1 LKRSAPEPAGGV
13 GARNASSPR
22 ERNVARGPRIVLA
35 SLAAAGL
42 AMLAFVR
49 ALSSEPPDAS
59 VEAAAPIGD
68 IAPARPEVESALE
81 LFPRSEMADAT
92 PRLRALTGR
101 VLDENGE
108 PVAGRAIGISV
119 IASAGKEWTWTARR
133 ECATGDDGHFAL
145 AMDYGESTTGVGV
158 EVRLGEWATAE
169 LAARGE
175 TRVALGA
182 QSCDLGDLAL
192 TRLPPLISGVVRSRV
207 GVPLFHAVVSA
218 RDASERGAAELLSTT
233 DTLGRF
239 DLRGFVGG
247 PRVTVTARRTGFFES
262 DRLEAEVGDHAVEVA
277 LDAVGW
283 MHGQVLADA
292 SVPFEALDIVAV
304 PTPARDRFSARTQY
318 DGSFEIRD
326 LPTARYKLRLLE
338 RSSRD
343 VLFEDFDIPVENGID
358 VSGDPFH
365 VIDVRGQ
372 FRGVQLALRDALTGE
387 LIEDAAVYSDEGDRC
402 VLHRT
407 SKGLVTIL
415 TTQPHIAVAV
425 RARGYSLLSA
435 DDVQNGDA
443 LRLWRAPR
451 ITLELPRTVELPPN
465 GEALRCELRLA
476 SAGDL
481 HRAGALD
488 RARDSR
494 TTFDAYFT
502 TRRTAQVAVEVE
514 GTYVVSFTVRRP
526 RGDRPAVR
534 LDGPGD
540 GQRVQV
546 GGFGSAASFTVAPP
560 QASYDAWLASLR

>member
-1 LKRSAPEPAGGV
+1 M
-13 GARNASSPR
+13 
-22 ERNVARGPRIVLA
+22 LA

-49 ALSSEPPDAS
+49 ALSSSQPDAS

-68 IAPARPEVESALE
+68 IAPVPLEVASTLE
-81 LFPRSEMADAT
+81 LAPRSEMADAI

-108 PVAGRAIGISV
+108 PAAGRAIGISV
-119 IASAGKEWTWTARR
+119 IASAGKEWIWTARR
-133 ECATGDDGHFAL
+133 DCATGDDGRFAL
-145 AMDYGESTTGVGV
+145 AMDYGETTTGVGV

-175 TRVALGA
+175 AHVAFGS

-247 PRVTVTARRTGFFES
+247 PQVTVTARRTGFFES
-262 DRLEAEVGDHAVEVA
+262 DRLYAEVGDQAVEVA

-292 SVPFEALDIVAV
+292 SVPFDALDIVAV
-304 PTPARDRFSARTQY
+304 PTPARDRFSARAQY

-338 RSSRD
+338 RASRD

-365 VIDVRGQ
+365 VIDVRGK
-372 FRGVQLALRDALTGE
+372 FRGIQLALRDALTGE

-415 TTQPHIAVAV
+415 TTQPRVGVAV
-425 RARGYSLLSA
+425 RARGYSLLA
-435 DDVQNGDA
+435 AEDVQNGDA

-451 ITLELPRTVELPPN
+451 ITLELPNIVELPPS
-465 GEALRCELRLA
+465 GESLRCELRLTRA
-476 SAGDL
+476 SNLG
-481 HRAGALD
+481 RAESLA
-488 RARDSR
+488 RARDAR

-514 GTYVVSFTVRRP
+514 GTYSVSFTVRRA
-526 RGDRPAVR
+526 RGDRPTVR
-534 LDGPGD
+534 LDGAGD
-540 GQRVQV
+540 GQGIQV
-546 GGFGSAASFTVAPP
+546 GGSGAATSFTVAPP
-560 QASYDAWLASLR
+560 QASYDAWRASLR